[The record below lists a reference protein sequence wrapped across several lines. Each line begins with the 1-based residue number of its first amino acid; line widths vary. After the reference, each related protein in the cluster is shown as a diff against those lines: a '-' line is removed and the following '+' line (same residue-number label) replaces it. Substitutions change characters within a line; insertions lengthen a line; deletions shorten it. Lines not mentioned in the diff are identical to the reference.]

1 MKFPGYVAQKISLEF
16 SNWEVS
22 ILKTIPAFATK
33 FDAVYSFRVANE
45 IFVFKKIEFQS
56 NEMILI
62 YSTVSTIF
70 DKLILFSRYS
80 NEVRAVYSINIPETT
95 FTLQHVLLQSI
106 GNWPYWNS
114 RIQNFND
121 FEHIPGF
128 HEPSHV
134 EMCVR
139 KI

>member
-45 IFVFKKIEFQS
+45 IFVFEKIEFKS

-62 YSTVSTIF
+62 YSTIT
-70 DKLILFSRYS
+70 SRSS
-80 NEVRAVYSINIPETT
+80 NEVTAVYSINIPDAT
-95 FTLQHVLLQSI
+95 FTLNHVTLHVI
-106 GNWPYWNS
+106 GKYWHW
-114 RIQNFND
+114 RAQIQNFND
-121 FEHIPGF
+121 FPHIPGF